1 MDSDGWRKWFEEAW
15 SIRENQIYP
24 QLFGPYPPQIC
35 VLTFEIFKD
44 VFKQDTVDPRWLHYG
59 VFEVP
64 PTPERQS
71 WVYVSSGLS
80 NAWEDDSP
88 NPDGPSGLGM
98 EFLLMTPGQAPW
110 AVYRL
115 LHVVAF
121 QILVACGKY
130 PGRDLLD
137 FYDRLPL
144 RSSVSPESS
153 ALTWFMVGP
162 PDGFQDRFQLPSG
175 WVDLLAVVGITDD
188 EAAHARA
195 HGGDTLLEVLRKN
208 ASYPLTDPTRSS
220 VIEAA

>member
-1 MDSDGWRKWFEEAW
+1 MDTNEWREWFEEAW
-15 SIRENQIYP
+15 SVRENQIYP
-24 QLFGPYPPQIC
+24 RLFGPISPQIC

-64 PTPERQS
+64 PTAERPS

-98 EFLLMTPGQAPW
+98 EFLLVTPHQAPW

-137 FYDRLPL
+137 SYDRLPL
-144 RSSVSPESS
+144 RSSVSPEPS
-153 ALTWFMVGP
+153 ALTWFMIGP
-162 PDGFQDRFQLPSG
+162 PDGFLERFQLPSG

-188 EAAHARA
+188 EAANARA
-195 HGGDTLLEVLRKN
+195 HGGEQLLEVLRKE
-208 ASYPLTDPTRSS
+208 ASYPLTDPGRSS
-220 VIEAA
+220 VLGAA